1 MGRGAIMPVCGAR
14 FLPFLPR
21 QHLPALFG
29 AFVLWL
35 GLGSLDLAL
44 ARAAQGDFQ
53 TAAERWAWSQIKQ
66 GEVADFNKRCGTP
79 ALYPQKE
86 EDER

>member
-1 MGRGAIMPVCGAR
+1 MPVCGAR

-53 TAAERWAWSQIKQ
+53 TAAERWAWSQIK
-66 GEVADFNKRCGTP
+66 
-79 ALYPQKE
+79 
-86 EDER
+86 